1 MAYTAV
7 DKHTAHFNTSLYSGT
22 GSSNAI
28 TGVGFQPDWVWFD
41 NRSTGLAKE
50 MYDSARGV
58 EKKIT
63 SSNSDAESTEVG
75 LTAFGADGFTCGARN
90 QTNKDGD
97 GITAWSWK
105 AGGAGSANSDGAT
118 SSTVSANATAGFS
131 IVKWTGTGSTTTI
144 GHGLGAAPGM
154 IFIKGYSSADS
165 WGVYHKSP
173 GATKYLLLAANSAAG
188 TASTLF
194 NDTEPTSSVFTV
206 GTTSTTNGN
215 GVSYIAY
222 CFADVKG
229 FSRIGSYTGNGAA
242 DGTFTYTGFKPSWV
256 LLKIYSSTDS
266 WFIFDTATSIVGG
279 NNPNSYYQR
288 PNETSAQ
295 GTSSSLSMDL
305 YSNGFKC
312 RNTDT
317 ALNSSGATYAY
328 YAIGQTLVGSNNITA
343 KAR

>member
-7 DKHTAHFNTSLYSGT
+7 DKHTAHFNIKLYSGT

-63 SSNSDAESTEVG
+63 SSDNGAESTEVG

-118 SSTVSANATAGFS
+118 SSTVSVNTTAGFS

-144 GHGLGAAPGM
+144 GHGLGVVPKM
-154 IFIKGYSSADS
+154 VIFKNTSSAVD
-165 WGVYHKSP
+165 WRVYHTIL
-173 GATKYLLLAANSAAG
+173 GNTHRLCLNDNSASSDDDSA
-188 TASTLF
+188 F
-194 NDTEPTSSVFTV
+194 NDTSPTSSVFTV
-206 GTTSTTNGN
+206 GGSTSTNAGTM
-215 GVSYIAY
+215 IAY

-242 DGTFTYTGFKPSWV
+242 DGTFSYTGFKPTWV
-256 LLKIYSSTDS
+256 LFKIYSSTDS
-266 WFIFDTATSIVGG
+266 WFIFDTATSIAGG

-312 RNTDT
+312 SNTDT

-343 KAR
+343 KAC

>member
-7 DKHTAHFNTSLYSGT
+7 DKHTAHFNIKLYSGT

-63 SSNSDAESTEVG
+63 SSDNGAESTEVG

-105 AGGAGSANSDGAT
+105 AGGAGLANSDGAT
-118 SSTVSANATAGFS
+118 SSTVSVNTTAGFS

-144 GHGLGAAPGM
+144 GHGLGVVPKM
-154 IFIKGYSSADS
+154 VIFKNTSSAVD
-165 WGVYHKSP
+165 WRVYHTIL
-173 GATKYLLLAANSAAG
+173 GNTHRLCLNDNSASSDDDSA
-188 TASTLF
+188 F
-194 NDTEPTSSVFTV
+194 NDTSPTSSVFTV
-206 GTTSTTNGN
+206 GGSTSTNAGTM
-215 GVSYIAY
+215 IAY

-242 DGTFTYTGFKPSWV
+242 DGTFTYTGFKPTWV

-266 WFIFDTATSIVGG
+266 WFIFDTATSIAGG

-343 KAR
+343 KAC

>member
-7 DKHTAHFNTSLYSGT
+7 DKHTAHFNIKLYSGT

-63 SSNSDAESTEVG
+63 SSDNGAESTEVG

-118 SSTVSANATAGFS
+118 SSTVSVNTTAGFS

-144 GHGLGAAPGM
+144 GHGLGVVPKM
-154 IFIKGYSSADS
+154 VIFKNTSSAVD
-165 WGVYHKSP
+165 WRVYHNTL
-173 GATKYLLLAANSAAG
+173 GNTHRLCLNDNSASSDDDSA
-188 TASTLF
+188 F
-194 NDTEPTSSVFTV
+194 NDTSPTSSVFTV
-206 GTTSTTNGN
+206 GGSTSTNAGTM
-215 GVSYIAY
+215 IAY

-242 DGTFTYTGFKPSWV
+242 DGTFSYTGFKPTWV

-266 WFIFDTATSIVGG
+266 WFIFDTATSIAGG

-343 KAR
+343 KAC

>member
-7 DKHTAHFNTSLYSGT
+7 DKHTAHFNIKLYSGT

-63 SSNSDAESTEVG
+63 SSDNGAESTEVG

-118 SSTVSANATAGFS
+118 SSTVSVNTTAGFS

-144 GHGLGAAPGM
+144 GHGLGVVPKM
-154 IFIKGYSSADS
+154 VIFKNTSSAVD
-165 WGVYHKSP
+165 WRVYHTIL
-173 GATKYLLLAANSAAG
+173 GNTHRLCLNDNSASSDDDSA
-188 TASTLF
+188 F
-194 NDTEPTSSVFTV
+194 NDTSPTSSVFTV
-206 GTTSTTNGN
+206 GGSTSTNAGTM
-215 GVSYIAY
+215 IAY

-242 DGTFTYTGFKPSWV
+242 DGTFSYTGFKPTWV

-266 WFIFDTATSIVGG
+266 WFIFDTATSIAGG

-343 KAR
+343 KAC

>member
-7 DKHTAHFNTSLYSGT
+7 DKHTAHFNIKLYSGT

-63 SSNSDAESTEVG
+63 SSDNGAESTEVG

-118 SSTVSANATAGFS
+118 SSTVSVNTTAGFS

-144 GHGLGAAPGM
+144 GHGLGVVPKM
-154 IFIKGYSSADS
+154 VIFKNTSSAVD
-165 WGVYHKSP
+165 WRVYHTIL
-173 GATKYLLLAANSAAG
+173 GNTHRLCLYDNSASSDDDSA
-188 TASTLF
+188 F
-194 NDTEPTSSVFTV
+194 NDTSPTSSVFTV
-206 GTTSTTNGN
+206 GGSTSTNAGTM
-215 GVSYIAY
+215 IAY

-242 DGTFTYTGFKPSWV
+242 DGTFSYTGFKPTWV

-266 WFIFDTATSIVGG
+266 WFIFDTATSIAGG

-343 KAR
+343 KAC

>member
-7 DKHTAHFNTSLYSGT
+7 DKHTAHFNIKLYSGT

-63 SSNSDAESTEVG
+63 SSDNGAESTEVG
-75 LTAFGADGFTCGARN
+75 LTAFGADGFTCGGRN

-105 AGGAGSANSDGAT
+105 AGGAGSANSDGST
-118 SSTVSANATAGFS
+118 SSTVSVNTTAGFS

-144 GHGLGAAPGM
+144 GHGLGVVPKM
-154 IFIKGYSSADS
+154 VIFKNTSSAVD
-165 WGVYHKSP
+165 WRVYHTIL
-173 GATKYLLLAANSAAG
+173 GNTHRLCLNDNSASSDDDSA
-188 TASTLF
+188 F
-194 NDTEPTSSVFTV
+194 NDTSPTSSVFTV
-206 GTTSTTNGN
+206 GGSTSTNAGTM
-215 GVSYIAY
+215 IAY

-242 DGTFTYTGFKPSWV
+242 DGTFSYTGFKPTWV

-266 WFIFDTATSIVGG
+266 WFIFDTAISIAGG

-343 KAR
+343 KAC

>member
-7 DKHTAHFNTSLYSGT
+7 DKHTAHFNIKLYSGT

-63 SSNSDAESTEVG
+63 SSDNGAESTEVG

-105 AGGAGSANSDGAT
+105 AGGAGSANSDGST
-118 SSTVSANATAGFS
+118 SSTVSVNTTAGFS

-144 GHGLGAAPGM
+144 GHGLGVVPKM
-154 IFIKGYSSADS
+154 VIFKNTSSAVD
-165 WGVYHKSP
+165 WRVYHTIL
-173 GATKYLLLAANSAAG
+173 GNTHRLCLNDNSASSDDDSA
-188 TASTLF
+188 F
-194 NDTEPTSSVFTV
+194 NDTSPTSSVFTV
-206 GTTSTTNGN
+206 GGSTSTNAGTM
-215 GVSYIAY
+215 IAY

-242 DGTFTYTGFKPSWV
+242 DGTFSYTGFKPTWV

-266 WFIFDTATSIVGG
+266 WFIFDTATSIAGG

-343 KAR
+343 KAC

>member
-1 MAYTAV
+1 MANTAV
-7 DKHTAHFNTSLYSGT
+7 DKHTAHFNIKLYSGT

-63 SSNSDAESTEVG
+63 SSDNGAESTEVG

-118 SSTVSANATAGFS
+118 SSTVSVNTTAGFS

-144 GHGLGAAPGM
+144 GHGLGVVPKM
-154 IFIKGYSSADS
+154 VIFKNTSSAVD
-165 WGVYHKSP
+165 WRVYHTIL
-173 GATKYLLLAANSAAG
+173 GNTHRLCLNDNSASSDDDSA
-188 TASTLF
+188 F
-194 NDTEPTSSVFTV
+194 NDTSPTSSVFTV
-206 GTTSTTNGN
+206 GGSTSTNAGTM
-215 GVSYIAY
+215 IAY

-242 DGTFTYTGFKPSWV
+242 DGTFSYTGFKPTWV

-266 WFIFDTATSIVGG
+266 WFIFDTATSIAGG

-343 KAR
+343 KAC

>member
-1 MAYTAV
+1 MAYRAV
-7 DKHTAHFNTSLYSGT
+7 DKHTAHFNIKLYSGT

-63 SSNSDAESTEVG
+63 SSDNGAESTEVG

-118 SSTVSANATAGFS
+118 SSTVSVNTTAGFS

-144 GHGLGAAPGM
+144 GHGLGVVPKM
-154 IFIKGYSSADS
+154 VIFKNTSSAVD
-165 WGVYHKSP
+165 WRVYHTIL
-173 GATKYLLLAANSAAG
+173 GNTHRLCLNDNSASSDDDSA
-188 TASTLF
+188 F
-194 NDTEPTSSVFTV
+194 NDTSPTSSVFTV
-206 GTTSTTNGN
+206 GGSTSTNAGTM
-215 GVSYIAY
+215 IAY

-242 DGTFTYTGFKPSWV
+242 DGTFSYTGFKPTWV

-266 WFIFDTATSIVGG
+266 WFIFDTATSIAGG

-343 KAR
+343 KAC

>member
-7 DKHTAHFNTSLYSGT
+7 DKHKAHFNIKLYSGT

-63 SSNSDAESTEVG
+63 SSDNGAESTEVG

-118 SSTVSANATAGFS
+118 SSTVSVNTTAGFS

-144 GHGLGAAPGM
+144 GHGLGVVPKM
-154 IFIKGYSSADS
+154 VIFKNTSSAVD
-165 WGVYHKSP
+165 WRVYHKIL
-173 GATKYLLLAANSAAG
+173 GNTHRLCLNDDSASSDDDSA
-188 TASTLF
+188 F
-194 NDTEPTSSVFTV
+194 NDTSPTSSVFTV
-206 GTTSTTNGN
+206 GGSTSTNAGTM
-215 GVSYIAY
+215 IAY

-242 DGTFTYTGFKPSWV
+242 DGTFSYTGFKPTWV

-266 WFIFDTATSIVGG
+266 WFIFDTATSIAGG

-343 KAR
+343 KAC

>member
-7 DKHTAHFNTSLYSGT
+7 DKHTAHFNIKLYSGT

-63 SSNSDAESTEVG
+63 SSDNGAESTEVG

-118 SSTVSANATAGFS
+118 SSTVSVNTTAGFS

-144 GHGLGAAPGM
+144 GHGLGVVPKM
-154 IFIKGYSSADS
+154 VIFKNTSSAVD
-165 WGVYHKSP
+165 WRVYHKIL
-173 GATKYLLLAANSAAG
+173 GNTHRLCLNDNSASSDDDSA
-188 TASTLF
+188 F
-194 NDTEPTSSVFTV
+194 NDTSPTSSVFTV
-206 GTTSTTNGN
+206 GGSTSTNAGTM
-215 GVSYIAY
+215 IAY

-242 DGTFTYTGFKPSWV
+242 DGTFSYTGFKPTWV

-266 WFIFDTATSIVGG
+266 WFIFDTATSIAGG

-343 KAR
+343 KAC

>member
-7 DKHTAHFNTSLYSGT
+7 DKHTAHFNIKLYSGT

-63 SSNSDAESTEVG
+63 SSDNTAESTEVG

-118 SSTVSANATAGFS
+118 SSTVSVNTTAGFS

-144 GHGLGAAPGM
+144 GHGLGVVPKM
-154 IFIKGYSSADS
+154 VIFKNTSSAVD
-165 WGVYHKSP
+165 WRVYHTIL
-173 GATKYLLLAANSAAG
+173 GNTHRLCLNDNSASSDDDSA
-188 TASTLF
+188 F
-194 NDTEPTSSVFTV
+194 NDTSPTSSVFTV
-206 GTTSTTNGN
+206 GGSTSTNAGTM
-215 GVSYIAY
+215 IAY

-242 DGTFTYTGFKPSWV
+242 DGTFSYTGFKPTWV

-266 WFIFDTATSIVGG
+266 WFIFDTATSIAGG

-343 KAR
+343 KAC

>member
-7 DKHTAHFNTSLYSGT
+7 DKHTAHFNIKLYSGT

-63 SSNSDAESTEVG
+63 SSDNGAESTEVG

-118 SSTVSANATAGFS
+118 SSTVSVNTTAGFS

-144 GHGLGAAPGM
+144 GHGLGVVPKM
-154 IFIKGYSSADS
+154 VIFKNTSSAVD
-165 WGVYHKSP
+165 WRVYHQTL
-173 GATKYLLLAANSAAG
+173 GNTHRLCLNDNSASSDDDSA
-188 TASTLF
+188 F
-194 NDTEPTSSVFTV
+194 NDTSPTSSVFTV
-206 GTTSTTNGN
+206 GGSTSTNAGTM
-215 GVSYIAY
+215 IAY

-242 DGTFTYTGFKPSWV
+242 DGTFSYTGFKPTWV

-266 WFIFDTATSIVGG
+266 WFIFDTATSIAGG

-343 KAR
+343 KAC

>member
-7 DKHTAHFNTSLYSGT
+7 DKHTAHFNIKLYSGT

-63 SSNSDAESTEVG
+63 SSDNGAESTEVG

-118 SSTVSANATAGFS
+118 SSTVSVNATAGFS

-144 GHGLGAAPGM
+144 GHGLGVVPKM
-154 IFIKGYSSADS
+154 VIFKNTSSAVD
-165 WGVYHKSP
+165 WRVYHTIL
-173 GATKYLLLAANSAAG
+173 GNTHRLCLNDNSASSDDDSA
-188 TASTLF
+188 F
-194 NDTEPTSSVFTV
+194 NDTSPTSSVFTV
-206 GTTSTTNGN
+206 GGSTSTNAGTM
-215 GVSYIAY
+215 IAY

-242 DGTFTYTGFKPSWV
+242 DGTFSYTGFKPTWV

-266 WFIFDTATSIVGG
+266 WFIFDTATSIAGG

-343 KAR
+343 KAC

>member
-7 DKHTAHFNTSLYSGT
+7 DKHTAHFNIKLYSGT

-63 SSNSDAESTEVG
+63 SSDNGAESTEVG

-97 GITAWSWK
+97 GITAWSLK

-118 SSTVSANATAGFS
+118 SSTVSVNTTAGFS

-144 GHGLGAAPGM
+144 GHGLGVVPKM
-154 IFIKGYSSADS
+154 VIFKNTSSAVD
-165 WGVYHKSP
+165 WRVYHTIL
-173 GATKYLLLAANSAAG
+173 GNTHRLCLNDNSASSDDDSA
-188 TASTLF
+188 F
-194 NDTEPTSSVFTV
+194 NDTSPTSSVFTV
-206 GTTSTTNGN
+206 GGSTSTNAGTM
-215 GVSYIAY
+215 IAY

-242 DGTFTYTGFKPSWV
+242 DGTFSYTGFKPTWV

-266 WFIFDTATSIVGG
+266 WFIFDTATSIAGG

-343 KAR
+343 KAC

>member
-7 DKHTAHFNTSLYSGT
+7 DKHTAHFNIKLYSGT

-63 SSNSDAESTEVG
+63 SSDNGAESTEVG

-118 SSTVSANATAGFS
+118 SSTVSVNTTAGFS

-144 GHGLGAAPGM
+144 GHGLGVVPKM
-154 IFIKGYSSADS
+154 VIFKNTSSAVDCR
-165 WGVYHKSP
+165 VYHTIL
-173 GATKYLLLAANSAAG
+173 GNTHRLCLNDNSASSDDDSA
-188 TASTLF
+188 F
-194 NDTEPTSSVFTV
+194 NDTSPTSSVFTV
-206 GTTSTTNGN
+206 GGSTSTNAGTM
-215 GVSYIAY
+215 IAY

-242 DGTFTYTGFKPSWV
+242 DGTFSYTGFKPTWV

-266 WFIFDTATSIVGG
+266 WFIFDTATSIAGG

-343 KAR
+343 KAC

>member
-7 DKHTAHFNTSLYSGT
+7 DKHTAHFNIKLYSGT

-28 TGVGFQPDWVWFD
+28 TGVGFQPDLVWFD

-63 SSNSDAESTEVG
+63 SSDNGAESTEVG

-118 SSTVSANATAGFS
+118 SSTVSVNTTAGFS

-144 GHGLGAAPGM
+144 GHGLGVVPKM
-154 IFIKGYSSADS
+154 VIFKNTSSAVD
-165 WGVYHKSP
+165 WRVYHTIL
-173 GATKYLLLAANSAAG
+173 GNTHRLCLNDNSASSDDDSA
-188 TASTLF
+188 F
-194 NDTEPTSSVFTV
+194 NDTSPTSSVFTV
-206 GTTSTTNGN
+206 GGSTSTNAGTM
-215 GVSYIAY
+215 IAY

-242 DGTFTYTGFKPSWV
+242 DGTFSYTGFKPTWV

-266 WFIFDTATSIVGG
+266 WFIFDTATSIAGG

-343 KAR
+343 KAC

>member
-7 DKHTAHFNTSLYSGT
+7 DKHTAHFNIKLYSGT

-63 SSNSDAESTEVG
+63 SSDNGAESTEVG

-118 SSTVSANATAGFS
+118 SSTVSVNTTAGFS

-144 GHGLGAAPGM
+144 GHGLGVVPKM
-154 IFIKGYSSADS
+154 VIFKNISSAVD
-165 WGVYHKSP
+165 WRVYHTIL
-173 GATKYLLLAANSAAG
+173 GNTHRLCLNDNSASSDDDSA
-188 TASTLF
+188 F
-194 NDTEPTSSVFTV
+194 NDTSPTSSVFTV
-206 GTTSTTNGN
+206 GGSTSTNAGTM
-215 GVSYIAY
+215 IAY

-242 DGTFTYTGFKPSWV
+242 DGTFSYTGFKPTWV

-266 WFIFDTATSIVGG
+266 WFIFDTATSIAGG

-343 KAR
+343 KAC

>member
-7 DKHTAHFNTSLYSGT
+7 DKHTAHFNIKLYSGT

-63 SSNSDAESTEVG
+63 SSDNGAESTEVG

-118 SSTVSANATAGFS
+118 SSTVSVNTTAGFS

-144 GHGLGAAPGM
+144 GHGLGVVPKM
-154 IFIKGYSSADS
+154 VIFKNTSSAVD
-165 WGVYHKSP
+165 WRVYHTIL
-173 GATKYLLLAANSAAG
+173 GNTHRLCLNDNSASSDDDSA
-188 TASTLF
+188 F
-194 NDTEPTSSVFTV
+194 NDTSPTSSVFTV
-206 GTTSTTNGN
+206 GGSTSTNAGTM
-215 GVSYIAY
+215 IAY

-242 DGTFTYTGFKPSWV
+242 DGTFSYTGFKPTWV

-266 WFIFDTATSIVGG
+266 WFIFDTATSIAGG

-295 GTSSSLSMDL
+295 GTSSSLSVDL

-343 KAR
+343 KAC